1 MSAGDYNTVI
11 DQGADWYINFQYE
24 DSNGAPIDLTNYAAK
39 MQLRSLPNSASAVLT
54 LTQNNGITITGATGL
69 LEVHATAT
77 QTGNIDAGYY
87 YYDLEIT
94 APITNVVTRLIQGQ
108 IEVNPQVTR

>member
-1 MSAGDYNTVI
+1 VSAGDYNTVI